1 LSVAGLFEEIVFR
14 LSMRAHNGHP
24 KGDLSHRPATFSVE
38 KYDAWRAES
47 LEQQFE
53 EFFDW
58 RQIEGKR
65 VLDFGCG
72 SGALS
77 LLCAQKGAKSVI
89 GIDLGA
95 RVIARANELPRNGFN
110 LEFALAD
117 RTDRIP
123 LPDNCVD
130 AILCFDVM
138 EHIMDYRAI
147 VREWSRILA
156 PRGRVLV
163 WWSVWW
169 HPYGHHLHTMIPL
182 PWVHALLSDESML
195 RVCARIYDT
204 PRFQPR
210 IWHFDEQGK
219 RKPNP
224 YRGESRFGDL
234 NKLTIRELDRVAT
247 AAGLRAARKQ
257 INPFTGRLA
266 GVKKMLVRSPWPDFF
281 CSSVV
286 YELEKPAALE

>member
-1 LSVAGLFEEIVFR
+1 MSVAGLLEEIVLR

-38 KYDAWRAES
+38 KYDAWREES
-47 LEQQFE
+47 LKEQFE

-58 RQIEGKR
+58 RQIEGKS

-77 LLCAQKGAKSVI
+77 LLCAQKGAESVI
-89 GIDLGA
+89 GIDLAA
-95 RVIARANELPRNGFN
+95 RLIARANELPRDGLN
-110 LEFALAD
+110 LEFVLAD

-123 LPDNCVD
+123 LPDSWVD
-130 AILCFDVM
+130 AILCFDVL

-147 VREWSRILA
+147 VHEWSRILT

-169 HPYGHHLHTMIPL
+169 HPYGHHQHTMIPL

-210 IWHFDEQGK
+210 IWHLDEQGQ

-224 YRGESRFGDL
+224 YRGGSRFGDL
-234 NKLTIRELDRVAT
+234 NKLTIREFDRVA
-247 AAGLRAARKQ
+247 AAEGLRAARKQ
-257 INPFTGRLA
+257 INPFTGRLT
-266 GVKKMLVRSPWPDFF
+266 GVKKILARSPWPDFF

-286 YELEKPAALE
+286 YELEKPPAS